1 VTRLSYAELD
11 SPMGTLLLVGS
22 ERGLIRL
29 GLPVEPPDQ
38 VLGRLEDRTGTRAA
52 EEPARVDVARR
63 QMDQYFAGRR
73 REFTLPL
80 DLSLASGFRL
90 RSLEAMF
97 EIPYGE
103 TISYGELA
111 SRAGNPRAFRAAG
124 HACATNPIPIVLP
137 CHRVVRSDGDLN
149 WYTGGLR
156 YKELLLSVEGVP
168 LTRRGDRPRVA
179 VKET

>member
-1 VTRLSYAELD
+1 MTRLSYAELD
-11 SPMGTLLLVGS
+11 SPMGRLLIVGS

-29 GLPVEPPDQ
+29 GLPVEQRDE
-38 VLGRLEDRTGTRAA
+38 VLGELERRTRARAA
-52 EEPARVDVARR
+52 EEPARMRVARR
-63 QMDQYFAGRR
+63 QMDEYFAGKR

-90 RSLEAMF
+90 RSLQAMF

-149 WYTGGLR
+149 WYTGGLHF
-156 YKELLLSVEGVP
+156 KELLLSVEGVP

-179 VKET
+179 AGGT